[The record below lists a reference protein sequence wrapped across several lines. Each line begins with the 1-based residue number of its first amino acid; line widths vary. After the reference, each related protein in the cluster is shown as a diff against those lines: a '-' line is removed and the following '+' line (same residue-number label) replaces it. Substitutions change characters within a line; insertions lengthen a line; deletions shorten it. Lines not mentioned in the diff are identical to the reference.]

1 MTAIA
6 PATVRAAYQ
15 DLCARLDGGVGLIL
29 GCCGVIADWAGR
41 TEMFEETRRF
51 CRKHSKN
58 SVTRRSSAPAR
69 LVRKHWTAWQRR
81 KLLASGRRWKRLDC
95 RKMRWMRR
103 VMVALHDSCGARG
116 DADTQDAI
124 RRLAEKLRM

>member
-41 TEMFEETRRF
+41 TEMFEE
-51 CRKHSKN
+51 N
-58 SVTRRSSAPAR
+58 QA
-69 LVRKHWTAWQRR
+69 
-81 KLLASGRRWKRLDC
+81 LLQE
-95 RKMRWMRR
+95 
-103 VMVALHDSCGARG
+103 AL
-116 DADTQDAI
+116 
-124 RRLAEKLRM
+124 EKLGNPTIICACPDLSENIGRHGNDENRWHLADAGRDRPA

>member
-41 TEMFEETRRF
+41 TEMFEENQALLQEALEKLGNPTIICACPTCQKTLDGMATTKTVGIWQTLEEIGSRLG
-51 CRKHSKN
+51 
-58 SVTRRSSAPAR
+58 VTRERVRQIEAR
-69 LVRKHWTAWQRR
+69 A
-81 KLLASGRRWKRLDC
+81 
-95 RKMRWMRR
+95 M
-103 VMVALHDSCGARG
+103 
-116 DADTQDAI
+116 
-124 RRLAEKLRM
+124 EKLRRQVK